1 MLALAT
7 IAACT
12 PKEDKQ
18 VERYEAFQNTGDGD
32 NIQRMRD
39 YRYSDTVRWKG
50 RLYTYEVVRR
60 ADDSLAV
67 VTDDDGSRYADN
79 YVELTVRCGDENF
92 FHRRFTKQTFMPY
105 LDADFKKKGLLE
117 GMAFDKVL
125 PEGIRFSISVSYPFS
140 DMCRP
145 FSVTLS
151 STGGMSIIRD
161 EVLDNLMDDSDTIG

>member
-7 IAACT
+7 ATACT
-12 PKEDKQ
+12 TKEETQ
-18 VERYEAFQNTGDGD
+18 AGRYEAFQNSGAGDE
-32 NIQRMRD
+32 IQRMRD
-39 YRYSDTVRWKG
+39 YRYSDTVRWRG

-67 VTDDDGSRYADN
+67 VKDDDGCRYADN
-79 YVELTVRCGDENF
+79 FVELTVRCGKENF
-92 FHRRFTKQTFMPY
+92 FRRRFTKQTFASY
-105 LDADFKKKGLLE
+105 LDDDFREKGLLE

-145 FSVTLS
+145 FSITIS
-151 STGGMSIIRD
+151 SSGDMNITRD
-161 EVLDNLMDDSDTIG
+161 EVLDNLMEAPDTIG